1 MKTAK
6 LLILIVLLAG
16 VVKAQRPVTK
26 PKQTPA
32 KSATTT
38 VEAPPTGLPTDELFE
53 HYVLKH
59 ADGPAPEGYG
69 MSPNM
74 LIPVGAYVEDLANQT
89 KITAQLNRFLK
100 TYLWADGSPLIYA
113 GRTSK
118 MINGVNVD
126 IFLLTKTGGKD
137 TVTLYTDLY
146 KMAPVYP
153 PKGFKFLTKEQLA
166 TEFAPVLAQLKAYYA
181 MPDRYANPAAVSAS
195 FQLLS
200 FMQSYVGLDYLMD
213 KDYIGQLLNDVGVD
227 FDLKAFLVRSF
238 IFHRLEYEV
247 TGQPN
252 AKIKAYNAMVDDYQV
267 AIKAHD
273 IMLKGT
279 LASYMVKK

>member
-26 PKQTPA
+26 PKQEAAKPA
-32 KSATTT
+32 ATTAD
-38 VEAPPTGLPTDELFE
+38 APPTGVPTDELFE

-59 ADGPAPEGYG
+59 ADGAAPEGYG
-69 MSPNM
+69 MKPDM
-74 LIPVGAYVEDLANQT
+74 LIPVGAYVEDMTNQT

-100 TYLWADGSPLIYA
+100 TYLWADGSPLVYI

-118 MINGVNVD
+118 MIDGVNVD
-126 IFLLTKTGGKD
+126 AFTITKTGGKD

-146 KMAPVYP
+146 KTAPVYL

-166 TEFAPVLAQLKAYYA
+166 VEFVPVLAQLKAYHA
-181 MPDRYANPAAVSAS
+181 MPDKYADPKATAAS

-213 KDYIGQLLNDVGVD
+213 NDYIGQLLNDVGVD
-227 FDLKAFLVRSF
+227 YDLKAFLVRSF

-252 AKIKAYNAMVDDYQV
+252 AKVKAYNAMVDDYQT

-279 LASYMVKK
+279 LATFMVKK